1 MSDWKLTTLYTQ
13 GLSNTQRPIAFEI
26 FGPLG
31 GSVATVW
38 VKQGREEEA
47 EAKAQLLLSAPAML
61 EALQAIEKLAKI
73 NLQTG
78 IKHIA
83 QVAIKEATS
92 A

>member
-1 MSDWKLTTLYTQ
+1 MSNWKLSTLYTQ
-13 GLSNTQRPIAFEI
+13 GLGDTQRPIAFEI

-31 GSVATVW
+31 GAAATVW
-38 VKQGREEEA
+38 VTQGREEEA

-61 EALQAIEKLAKI
+61 EALQAIERLAKI

-83 QVAIKEATS
+83 QVAIKGATL
-92 A
+92 

>member
-1 MSDWKLTTLYTQ
+1 MHDWKLSTLYTH
-13 GLSNTQRPIAFEI
+13 GLNDTQRPIAFEI
-26 FGPLG
+26 VGALG
-31 GSVATVW
+31 GAAATVW

-47 EAKAQLLLSAPAML
+47 EAKAQLLLNAPAML

-83 QVAIKEATS
+83 QTAIKEATS
-92 A
+92 